1 MPSTRHSGA
10 DGFLALARQPCRCA
24 DARRSAGPA
33 PPIGQALV

>member
-24 DARRSAGPA
+24 DAWQSVRPA
-33 PPIGQALV
+33 PRIGQAPV